1 MSGMPAVG
9 FDGGEKTLDKC
20 RPLDRTGRSPI
31 ARLCE
36 TDTWS
41 RAHLDAALRFVDAD
55 PMFRLEFGDDVVG
68 RDLAAVLHPGFA
80 GSLRSR
86 LADLVAGR
94 VSRVA
99 LHSVVR
105 GRGRG
110 PVVVEVTAVAGGGG
124 PARVVLAV
132 RPEQGEWSFEPRLEP
147 LVLTELRARILE
159 HVAAGMSSAQSARM
173 LYLSKPGVEYHV
185 ASLVRKLGAANRT
198 AMVAMAYAA
207 GVLMPDQW
215 PPKVDPVLVL

>member
-1 MSGMPAVG
+1 MFVSSEGALRSAA
-9 FDGGEKTLDKC
+9 GGRCD
-20 RPLDRTGRSPI
+20 
-31 ARLCE
+31 A
-36 TDTWS
+36 DTWS
-41 RAHLDAALRFVDAD
+41 CAHLDAALRFVDAD
-55 PMFRLEFGDDVVG
+55 PMFRLEFGDDVLG
-68 RDLAAVLHPGFA
+68 RDLGDVLHPGFA
-80 GSLRSR
+80 ESVRAQ

-94 VSRVA
+94 LTRVA
-99 LHSVVR
+99 LHSVAQ

-110 PVVVEVTAVAGGGG
+110 PAVVEVTAVAGGGG
-124 PARVVLAV
+124 RAKVVLAV
-132 RPEQGEWSFEPRLEP
+132 RPEQGEWSFEPRREP

-159 HVAAGMSSAQSARM
+159 HVAAGMSSAQSART

-215 PPKVDPVLVL
+215 PPKVDPILIM

>member
-1 MSGMPAVG
+1 MRVSPTVDFA
-9 FDGGEKTLDKC
+9 GGEK
-20 RPLDRTGRSPI
+20 RAGRSSI
-31 ARLCE
+31 GGTCDA
-36 TDTWS
+36 DTWS
-41 RAHLDAALRFVDAD
+41 CAHLDAALRFVDAD
-55 PMFRLEFGDDVVG
+55 PVFRLEFGDDVVG
-68 RDLAAVLHPGFA
+68 RDLAGVLHPGFA
-80 GSLRSR
+80 ESLRVR

-99 LHSVVR
+99 LHSVVL

-110 PVVVEVTAVAGGGG
+110 PAVVEVTAVAGGGDR
-124 PARVVLAV
+124 ARVVLAV
-132 RPEQGEWSFEPRLEP
+132 RPEQGEWSFESRREP
-147 LVLTELRARILE
+147 LVLTELKARVLE

-215 PPKVDPVLVL
+215 PPKVDPALVV